1 MEPDPIL
8 TQHRLVAAQAENE
21 ALRADNAALREDNA
35 ALRLEMTKLREA
47 MEKLQHVLEAI
58 QDKLDQDSHNSHK
71 PPSSDGPKTPP
82 RPPAAPSGRKRG
94 GQPGRQGKARA
105 PLPEGSEKHT
115 VEVPLTAC
123 PHCAATIPP
132 EAITGIVT
140 ERVLDLVHE
149 LTEVTAFRLEVG
161 LCPCCHK
168 AIQAP
173 LPPEGGAGELGPQL
187 RALAAYL
194 RTQGRMSLGP
204 LHFFFKE
211 ILKADVSRGWL
222 YESGVRVGDAL
233 APIWEALAEEI
244 RQAKVVNMDETG
256 FGRKDRDWI
265 WVALSARTVFFHFST
280 TRGFA
285 ALKAILPEDFP
296 GVLCTDR
303 YTAYQ
308 KLKDAVRQYCWAH
321 LRREIVSLSEA
332 KNPEVAR
339 IGAKLLQ
346 DQELLFVWWH
356 QFRGGEI
363 TRADLRAHTA
373 VILARIKQ
381 NLGKAVRTGHKAAR
395 NFGSSLIQHWDKL
408 WTFLRI
414 EGVDPTNNRA
424 ERNLRP
430 LVILKR
436 IFQRLPSPRGKAFF
450 ERLMSTGATARIRG
464 VPYFDWLIKALHAA
478 HLDRPVP
485 ALEPA

>member
-58 QDKLDQDSHNSHK
+58 QGKLDQDSHNSHK

-105 PLPEGSEKHT
+105 PLPEGSEKRT

-140 ERVLDLVHE
+140 QRVLDLVHE

-265 WVALSARTVFFHFST
+265 WVALSAPDRVLPLQHHPGLC
-280 TRGFA
+280 RPEGHPPGG
-285 ALKAILPEDFP
+285 LPRRPVHRPLHGLPEAEGCRP
-296 GVLCTDR
+296 AVL
-303 YTAYQ
+303 
-308 KLKDAVRQYCWAH
+308 L
-321 LRREIVSLSEA
+321 
-332 KNPEVAR
+332 
-339 IGAKLLQ
+339 
-346 DQELLFVWWH
+346 
-356 QFRGGEI
+356 
-363 TRADLRAHTA
+363 
-373 VILARIKQ
+373 
-381 NLGKAVRTGHKAAR
+381 
-395 NFGSSLIQHWDKL
+395 GSSSPGDRLSRRGQAPRKSPGSERSSCR
-408 WTFLRI
+408 TRNCCSCGGTSS
-414 EGVDPTNNRA
+414 GVGRSPAPISGPT
-424 ERNLRP
+424 P
-430 LVILKR
+430 
-436 IFQRLPSPRGKAFF
+436 P
-450 ERLMSTGATARIRG
+450 
-464 VPYFDWLIKALHAA
+464 
-478 HLDRPVP
+478 
-485 ALEPA
+485 